1 MEYAYHLKLVEPG
14 GSGFR
19 DVTGLAQSVTWSG
32 DAKQIARTLSAGLAV
47 PRDGSVEAPN
57 LAEGVALILE

>member
-32 DAKQIARTLSAGLAV
+32 DARQIARPPVWPSPGTAAWKRPTWRRGR
-47 PRDGSVEAPN
+47 P
-57 LAEGVALILE
+57 